1 MKNNKQKNKSFYFRF
16 FKRFLDIFISILLII
31 LLAPIFIFISFL
43 IKLNTRG
50 PIIFFHKRVGKNNK
64 KFFCAKFRTMHPE
77 SEYILEKLLS
87 ENSQI
92 KEEYYKNFKII
103 NDPRITNIGKI
114 LRFTSLDE
122 LPQLLNVLK
131 GEMSLI
137 GPRPITDSEI
147 EKYGSSFK
155 DVFSIRPGMTGLWQ
169 VSGRNK
175 LSYKRRV
182 MLDLIYVKTFSP
194 LMDLRIL
201 IRTVGVILF
210 PFDRGAN

>member
-1 MKNNKQKNKSFYFRF
+1 MKYHNQNINSKYYTYI
-16 FKRFLDIFISILLII
+16 KRFLDIVISIFLLIV
-31 LLAPIFIFISFL
+31 LSPVFIIIAFL
-43 IKLNTRG
+43 IKVNTRG
-50 PIIFFHKRVGKNNK
+50 PIIFLHKRIGRNK
-64 KFFCAKFRTMHPE
+64 KTFLCAKFRTMHPE

-87 ENSQI
+87 QNEKV
-92 KEEYYKNFKII
+92 KEEYLENFKII

-137 GPRPITDSEI
+137 GPRPITDEEI
-147 EKYGSSFK
+147 KKYGSSFK
-155 DVFSIRPGMTGLWQ
+155 EVFSIRPGMTGLWQ

-182 MLDLIYVKTFSP
+182 MLDLIYVKTLNP
-194 LMDLRIL
+194 LMDFRIL
-201 IRTVGVILF
+201 LRTLGVILF
-210 PFDRGAN
+210 PFDRGAS